1 MRICFWGSVADALR
15 GKTGGGG
22 ELQIALLAKA
32 LSWKGH
38 EVIVLD
44 LDTHTKFVTED
55 GITVLPVDGYYKG
68 IRMIR
73 TFTHRL
79 PGLYSS
85 FLKVK
90 ADIYYCR
97 IREYRHIL
105 TYFAARKVKAK
116 FVLGLASNLDILD
129 FGSRWRHFYSS
140 TVENLWGVFNGIVT
154 EFVYPFLLHKADY
167 VLVQHD
173 DQGNL
178 LKKKGI
184 KYIVFPN
191 LIDLNEIP
199 SDSTENKKYFVY
211 VGSLNKRKGFAEFY
225 DLVKKLPSQSFKVI
239 GQPRDETGAL
249 FFAKISLC
257 RNVKLLGRL
266 NHRQTLNEIAN
277 SLALISTSPMEGFP
291 NVFIEAWAC
300 GIPVLSLYVDP
311 GSIIERE
318 NLGVIAHGDKE
329 KLIHAISHFETNSAF
344 KERAKSYVERN
355 HILNSDKIEEIHD
368 LSQKIHGSNSST
380 RHNKD

>member
-32 LSWKGH
+32 LAWKGH

-44 LDTHTKFVTED
+44 LDTHTKFVTDD
-55 GITVLPVDGYYKG
+55 GITVIPVNGYNKG

-85 FLKVK
+85 FVNIN

-105 TYFAARKVKAK
+105 TYMAAKKVKAK
-116 FVLGLASNLDILD
+116 FVLGLASNLDILN

-140 TVENLWGVFNGIVT
+140 TVEDLWGVFNGIVT
-154 EFVYPFLLHKADY
+154 EFVYPYLLRRADY

-184 KYIVFPN
+184 NHIVFPN

-199 SDSTENKKYFVY
+199 TDTAATKKHFVY

-225 DLVKKLPSQSFKVI
+225 DLVKMLPSQSFKVI

-266 NHRQTLNEIAN
+266 NHKQTLREITN

-300 GIPVLSLYVDP
+300 GVPVLSLYVDP
-311 GSIIERE
+311 GSIIEKE
-318 NLGVIAHGDKE
+318 KLGVIAHGDKM
-329 KLIHAISHFETNSAF
+329 KLLYEISHFEIDDDF

-355 HILNSDKIEEIHD
+355 HILNSDKIEEID
-368 LSQKIHGSNSST
+368 NLFQKIHQSEASE
-380 RHNKD
+380 

>member
-32 LSWKGH
+32 LAWKGH

-55 GITVLPVDGYYKG
+55 GITVLPVDGYNKG

-85 FLKVK
+85 FVK
-90 ADIYYCR
+90 INADIYYCR

-105 TYFAARKVKAK
+105 TYMAAKKVKAK
-116 FVLGLASNLDILD
+116 FVLGLASNLDILN
-129 FGSRWRHFYSS
+129 FSSRWRHFYSS

-154 EFVYPFLLHKADY
+154 EFVYPYLLRKADY

-184 KYIVFPN
+184 NHIVFPN

-199 SDSTENKKYFVY
+199 SGNTATKKHFVY

-225 DLVKKLPSQSFKVI
+225 DLVKRLPSQSFKVI

-266 NHRQTLNEIAN
+266 NHRQTLYEIAN

-318 NLGVIAHGDKE
+318 DLGVIAHGDKA
-329 KLIHAISHFETNSAF
+329 KLLYEISHFEINDAF

-355 HILNSDKIEEIHD
+355 HILNADKIEEIDNLFKKVQQSEALETNHD
-368 LSQKIHGSNSST
+368 N
-380 RHNKD
+380 